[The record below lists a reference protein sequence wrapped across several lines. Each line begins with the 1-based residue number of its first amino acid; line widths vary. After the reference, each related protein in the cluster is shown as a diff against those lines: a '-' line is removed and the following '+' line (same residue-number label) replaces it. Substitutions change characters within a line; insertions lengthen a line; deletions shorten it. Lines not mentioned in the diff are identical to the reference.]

1 MMADHNRT
9 LEQQVYDKLHEAMD
23 AADPKHRASMTHDPR
38 YAAGFHSAVSTLVL
52 AARALRTASTP
63 VDDIYRM
70 VSDVGI
76 ELAKRTVAARELSTI
91 MGQDW
96 L

>member
-9 LEQQVYDKLHEAMD
+9 LEQQVYDKLHEAMET
-23 AADPKHRASMTHDPR
+23 ADPKHRASMLHDPR

-52 AARALRTASTP
+52 AARALMGNS
-63 VDDIYRM
+63 VHIDQIYRM
-70 VSDVGI
+70 VTDVGI
-76 ELAKRTVAARELSTI
+76 ELARRTVATRELSTI
-91 MGQDW
+91 MGQEW